1 MITRIKLFFCFV
13 TTDSFAKANAF
24 LVKEN
29 LNLPIYQSETNAAR
43 IESTTI
49 PATYP
54 IDKHGNVVV
63 AKNWYQIG
71 IVIRSGKT

>member
-1 MITRIKLFFCFV
+1 VRRF
-13 TTDSFAKANAF
+13 TDSFAKGMCF

-29 LNLPIYQSETNAAR
+29 LNLLIYQSETVAR

-49 PATYP
+49 PTYL

-63 AKNWYQIG
+63 AKIADWNSDSF
-71 IVIRSGKT
+71 RKNLDELLK